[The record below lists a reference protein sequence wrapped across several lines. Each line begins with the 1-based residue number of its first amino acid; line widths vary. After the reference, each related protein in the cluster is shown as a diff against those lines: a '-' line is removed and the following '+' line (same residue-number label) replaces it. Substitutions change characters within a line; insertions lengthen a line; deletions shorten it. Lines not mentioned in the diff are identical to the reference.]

1 MTNEGREGEERRQ
14 RRLQQLR
21 QAQQD
26 RRERALLEGKVLL
39 QGLVDERVKREYR
52 KLKGAWNM
60 DSMGEEQWQVASSK
74 DRKAMVV
81 GPICSRGQRL

>member
-60 DSMGEEQWQVASSK
+60 DSMGEV
-74 DRKAMVV
+74 MT
-81 GPICSRGQRL
+81 RLLAEWERSNGK